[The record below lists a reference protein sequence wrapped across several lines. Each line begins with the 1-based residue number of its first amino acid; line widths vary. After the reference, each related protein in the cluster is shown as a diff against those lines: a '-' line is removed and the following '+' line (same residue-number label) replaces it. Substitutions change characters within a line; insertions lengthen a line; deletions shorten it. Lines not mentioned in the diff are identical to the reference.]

1 MAFRALGICEWLI
14 ECEAGNL
21 LLEQHIAL
29 YGREVLQMLFT
40 QRVCELLKIDVRTY
54 RNCWYVRNSVSL
66 KHRSL
71 FIEIPLLLLNR
82 FLCFSMLILMFL
94 APSPGHSQCDT
105 EFHFQTY
112 SRI

>member
-14 ECEAGNL
+14 EGEADNL
-21 LLEQHIAL
+21 LLEKHVAL

-40 QRVCELLKIDVRTY
+40 QGVSELMKIDILTI
-54 RNCWYVRNSVSL
+54 RNCRYVRNSVSL
-66 KHRSL
+66 KHSTL
-71 FIEIPLLLLNR
+71 FVVVLQFLLER
-82 FLCFSMLILMFL
+82 FLGFCMLILMFL

-105 EFHFQTY
+105 EFHFLTY